1 MMIDPD
7 DALSLSKQAK
17 LLKISRGT
25 VYYKPR
31 PLSAADLALMRQLDE
46 LHLEHPF
53 MGQRMLVR
61 QLKRLGIQVGR
72 LHVPGNGC
80 VE

>member
-1 MMIDPD
+1 M
-7 DALSLSKQAK
+7 
-17 LLKISRGT
+17 
-25 VYYKPR
+25 YYKPR
-31 PLSAADLALMRQLDE
+31 PLSAADLAPMRQLDE
-46 LHLEHPF
+46 LHLEPPF
-53 MGQRMLVR
+53 MGHRMLVR

>member
-1 MMIDPD
+1 M
-7 DALSLSKQAK
+7 
-17 LLKISRGT
+17 
-25 VYYKPR
+25 YYKPR

-61 QLKRLGIQVGR
+61 QLKRLGVPVGR
-72 LHVPGNGC
+72 LHVRTLMRRMGIC
-80 VE
+80 AIAYSVDRDQ